1 VFNRRRSGSSSVPAA
16 LLGGASVILFFFF
29 ASVSE
34 ARDVVGTDLHHRVQ
48 AGDTLRS
55 LAARYAVEPATL
67 ARLNGLA
74 RGAALPIGEE
84 LRVVSHHVVPRAIP
98 DGIVVNV
105 PQRMLFMFR
114 DGELRGHYPVGIGRR
129 GWSTPA
135 GHYRIVEK
143 EQDPSWEVPRSIQAE
158 MRRKGQRVIKRV
170 EPGPDN
176 PLGQYWLGL
185 SRGGIGIHGTPQ
197 TSSLFGFVSHGCVRM
212 HPDDIERLFGEVAVG
227 TPVEIL
233 YQPVLLGRDEAGTL
247 LLEVHP
253 DAYRRVKDP
262 MAAVRRQAEELGVTS
277 EVEWEAVRAALRERA
292 GTAVA
297 VDGSADAL
305 TASRAQP

>member
-1 VFNRRRSGSSSVPAA
+1 VLHSRRSGIF
-16 LLGGASVILFFFF
+16 VILFVFF
-29 ASVSE
+29 ASLSE
-34 ARDVVGTDLHHRVQ
+34 ARDVVGTELHHRVQ

-67 ARLNGLA
+67 ARLNGLQ
-74 RGAALPIGEE
+74 RGAPLPIGEE
-84 LRVVSHHVVPRAIP
+84 LRVVSQHVIPRTVP

-105 PQRMLFMFR
+105 PQRMLFVFK
-114 DGELRGHYPVGIGRR
+114 DGELTGHYPVGIGRR

-135 GHYRIVEK
+135 GRYRIVEK
-143 EQDPSWEVPRSIQAE
+143 ETDPSWEVPRSIQNE
-158 MRRKGQRVIKRV
+158 MRRKGQRVIKRM

-185 SRGGIGIHGTPQ
+185 SHNGIGIHGTPQ

-212 HPDDIERLFGEVAVG
+212 HPDDIERLFGEVEIG

-233 YQPVLLGRDEAGTL
+233 YQPVLLARDENGTL

-262 MAAVRRQAEELGVTS
+262 MAVVRRQAEELGVTS
-277 EVEWEAVRAALRERA
+277 AMDWDAVRAALRGHA
-292 GTAVA
+292 GIAVA
-297 VDGSADAL
+297 VDGSEDAL
-305 TASRAQP
+305 AASSEP